1 MRRIGLGGAGT
12 GAVGAGRPKR
22 PWWRRKRVLIPVGLL
37 ALIVVMSLMNP
48 QPQQTAAPG
57 QPSTQEATTPASQP
71 PQAAAPQPTQ
81 EPQTVEATLRD
92 KFGDRLMAVDTEGA
106 NTTVKFKIA
115 DNISAGTIRTG
126 AQNDTLEVLRAAQQ
140 SAGGDSVT
148 VSGEFPMKDQYG
160 NTADKQILLV
170 NYSADMLRQLN
181 LGDDGMLADRV
192 WDVADTSPRFVH
204 PELQGQ

>member
-1 MRRIGLGGAGT
+1 M
-12 GAVGAGRPKR
+12 
-22 PWWRRKRVLIPVGLL
+22 
-37 ALIVVMSLMNP
+37 
-48 QPQQTAAPG
+48 
-57 QPSTQEATTPASQP
+57 
-71 PQAAAPQPTQ
+71 
-81 EPQTVEATLRD
+81 
-92 KFGDRLMAVDTEGA
+92 
-106 NTTVKFKIA
+106 KFKIA

-170 NYSADMLRQLN
+170 NYSADTLRQLN

-192 WDVADTSPRFVH
+192 WDVADASPRFVH

>member
-1 MRRIGLGGAGT
+1 M
-12 GAVGAGRPKR
+12 
-22 PWWRRKRVLIPVGLL
+22 IPVGLL
-37 ALIVVMSLMNP
+37 ALLVVISVLNP
-48 QPQQTAAPG
+48 QPQQAAAPG
-57 QPSTQEATTPASQP
+57 QPSTQEATTPASQLT
-71 PQAAAPQPTQ
+71 QTEAPQPTQ
-81 EPQTVEATLRD
+81 EPQPTQPPQTVEATLRD
-92 KFGDRLMAVDTEGA
+92 KLGDRLMAVDTEGA

-170 NYSADMLRQLN
+170 NYSADTLRQLN

-192 WDVADTSPRFVH
+192 WDVADASPRFVH